1 MERFASCVFCGGH
14 TVFCVVVVTK
24 VKDSYLMNKKTVL
37 APADGWPVEGP
48 RSETRQ
54 FDNSLLHDLNPE
66 ANQTKY
72 KTLFQSYFSYFLRID
87 ATDQLNRHWTQK
99 QALLSFLYVVVQSK
113 VSRFRIVQ

>member
-24 VKDSYLMNKKTVL
+24 VKDSYLMNINKTSVL

-54 FDNSLLHDLNPE
+54 LDNRCSLLHDLNPE
-66 ANQTKY
+66 ANQTKF
-72 KTLFQSYFSYFLRID
+72 KCEILFQSYS
-87 ATDQLNRHWTQK
+87 
-99 QALLSFLYVVVQSK
+99 S
-113 VSRFRIVQ
+113 

>member
-24 VKDSYLMNKKTVL
+24 VKDSYLMNKTTVL

-54 FDNSLLHDLNPE
+54 FDNRCSLLHDLNPE
-66 ANQTKY
+66 ANQTKLN
-72 KTLFQSYFSYFLRID
+72 TRHYFSLIL
-87 ATDQLNRHWTQK
+87 ATFYALTQ
-99 QALLSFLYVVVQSK
+99 QIS
-113 VSRFRIVQ
+113 

>member
-24 VKDSYLMNKKTVL
+24 VEDSYLMNKTTVL

-54 FDNSLLHDLNPE
+54 FDNRCSLLHDLNPE

-72 KTLFQSYFSYFLRID
+72 KTLFQSYFSYFLR
-87 ATDQLNRHWTQK
+87 NRSAQPTLDTK
-99 QALLSFLYVVVQSK
+99 TSLIEFLICCSIK
-113 VSRFRIVQ
+113 

>member
-24 VKDSYLMNKKTVL
+24 AEDSYLMNKTFVL

-54 FDNSLLHDLNPE
+54 LDNRCSLLDDLNPE

-72 KTLFQSYFSYFLRID
+72 EVLFPISAFFSYFLTQQISS
-87 ATDQLNRHWTQK
+87 TDTSTGHRNKH
-99 QALLSFLYVVVQSK
+99 Y
-113 VSRFRIVQ
+113 